1 MGRGVRR
8 APSRAARCGGCMA
21 GRSGSAASS
30 RLTVQLRA
38 DRVEVP
44 SSWGRHVSCR
54 MGCLPG
60 RGSGEGFSGEGVP
73 RRASSAAFWIAAASG
88 EFSCEESG
96 CNPTCLLEFNKVGYS
111 ARSVALGFGLRAER
125 GLGRLR
131 VSLGAACAKRR
142 SCFGLDGRFA
152 RSLGAAGSFEGS
164 RLPPLAGRCDARDG
178 RVFARGSL
186 AAAAPRRSQKRCVSI
201 ARLNRVP

>member
-1 MGRGVRR
+1 MGWGVRR
-8 APSRAARCGGCMA
+8 APSRAVRCGGCMV
-21 GRSGSAASS
+21 GRWSSAASLG
-30 RLTVQLRA
+30 LTVQLRA

-60 RGSGEGFSGEGVP
+60 WGSGEGLSGEGAP
-73 RRASSAAFWIAAASG
+73 RRASSAAFWSAAAPG
-88 EFSCEESG
+88 EFSREESG
-96 CNPTCLLEFNKVGYS
+96 CNPTCLLEFNKVDYS

-142 SCFGLDGRFA
+142 SCFGLDGRSA
-152 RSLGAAGSFEGS
+152 RSLGAAGSFKGS
-164 RLPPLAGRCDARDG
+164 RLPPLAGRC
-178 RVFARGSL
+178 ARGWSRACAGFL
-186 AAAAPRRSQKRCVSI
+186 GCGCAAKVAEAMRLDRAP
-201 ARLNRVP
+201 